1 MQLTKETDF
10 STTTYIPWRL
20 VVPTTKNYSWYNNTS
35 SSEASRLFE
44 PGQRLLL
51 YANDKA
57 NYFEVNSN
65 RKVKVEFS
73 RAKKGGYEEKCTA
86 SSGGLTIDIWKD
98 FNRKSSDHLRLV
110 KQATFKP
117 CSIQTTLLIKVI
129 KIKAEFMSIFH
140 LILHFFE
147 G

>member
-1 MQLTKETDF
+1 MQLTTKETDF

-35 SSEASRLFE
+35 SSETSRLFE

-86 SSGGLTIDIWKD
+86 SSGGLTIDI
-98 FNRKSSDHLRLV
+98 
-110 KQATFKP
+110 
-117 CSIQTTLLIKVI
+117 
-129 KIKAEFMSIFH
+129 
-140 LILHFFE
+140 
-147 G
+147 